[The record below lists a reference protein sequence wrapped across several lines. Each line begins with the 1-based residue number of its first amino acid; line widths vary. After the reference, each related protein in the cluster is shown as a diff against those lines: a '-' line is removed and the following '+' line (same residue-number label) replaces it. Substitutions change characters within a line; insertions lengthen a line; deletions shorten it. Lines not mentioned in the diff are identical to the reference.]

1 MSDSSSR
8 VSWGTILSFGAPGL
22 GAGYMYLFLSIYV
35 MKYSTDV
42 LLIAPV
48 VMGLIFSVSRFWDAI
63 SDPLVGYLSD
73 RTRSRFGRRRI
84 WLLTSSLPIAATFY
98 MVFAAPTDLS
108 QSELNWWM
116 AVAIIGF
123 YSAMT
128 LFFVPHM
135 ALGAELT
142 ADYHERSRL
151 FGFRHAAFTLGSILC
166 LASLALLQASEVG
179 DVRVLVK
186 DLALLAGTIMICLLV
201 LAVLTLRERSDFQG
215 TVGSNP
221 FKAYKDVWQNPHA
234 RLLIVVT
241 FIEHVGSAA
250 IAVLT
255 LYVMQYVVG
264 APGLAVLVILAYMI
278 PSSVSV
284 PFWIP
289 LSVKYGKIRIW
300 MVSMIGSGVSFGGF
314 FLIPFID
321 DLNTRI
327 VVSFILAVLAG
338 ISAGSGG
345 TIGPSV
351 QSDVIDYD
359 ELVSG
364 ERKEGSYFAA
374 WNFVY
379 KSAAGV
385 MLLLTG
391 FVLEFSGFAPNVE
404 QTQIVKLSIVG
415 LYGLFPLVCNLIGAY
430 LFSKFQ
436 LDEKACTEIRRELEV
451 RRSH

>member
-1 MSDSSSR
+1 MA
-8 VSWGTILSFGAPGL
+8 FGAPGL

-73 RTRSRFGRRRI
+73 RTTSRFGRRRV
-84 WLLTSSLPIAATFY
+84 WLLASSLPIAAAFY
-98 MVFAAPTDLS
+98 MVFSAPTDLGPE
-108 QSELNWWM
+108 ELNWWM
-116 AVAIIGF
+116 AIAIIGF

-142 ADYHERSRL
+142 DDYHERSRL

-166 LASLALLQASEVG
+166 LVSLAILQASEAG
-179 DVRVLVK
+179 EVRSLVRE
-186 DLALLAGTIMICLLV
+186 LALFAVVVMVLL
-201 LAVLTLRERSDFQG
+201 LIIAVITLRERSGFQG
-215 TVGSNP
+215 TVSSNP
-221 FKAYKDVWQNPHA
+221 FQAYKDVWLNPHA
-234 RLLIVVT
+234 RLLIIAT

-278 PSSVSV
+278 PSSASV

-300 MVSMIGSGVSFGGF
+300 IASMIGTGLSFGGF
-314 FLIPFID
+314 CLC
-321 DLNTRI
+321 LLYT
-327 VVSFILAVLAG
+327 S
-338 ISAGSGG
+338 
-345 TIGPSV
+345 PSPRD
-351 QSDVIDYD
+351 S
-359 ELVSG
+359 
-364 ERKEGSYFAA
+364 
-374 WNFVY
+374 
-379 KSAAGV
+379 
-385 MLLLTG
+385 
-391 FVLEFSGFAPNVE
+391 
-404 QTQIVKLSIVG
+404 
-415 LYGLFPLVCNLIGAY
+415 
-430 LFSKFQ
+430 
-436 LDEKACTEIRRELEV
+436 
-451 RRSH
+451 

>member
-1 MSDSSSR
+1 MIRDPGSK
-8 VSWGTILSFGAPGL
+8 VSWGTILAFGAPGL

-73 RTRSRFGRRRI
+73 RTTSRFGRRRI
-84 WLLTSSLPIAATFY
+84 WLLASSLPIAAAFY
-98 MVFAAPTDLS
+98 MVFSAPTDLGPE
-108 QSELNWWM
+108 ELNWWM
-116 AVAIIGF
+116 AIAIIGF

-142 ADYHERSRL
+142 DDYHERSRL

-166 LASLALLQASEVG
+166 LVSLAILQASEAG
-179 DVRVLVK
+179 EVRSLVRE
-186 DLALLAGTIMICLLV
+186 LALFAVVVMVLL
-201 LAVLTLRERSDFQG
+201 LIIAVITLRERSGFQG
-215 TVGSNP
+215 TVNSNP
-221 FKAYKDVWQNPHA
+221 FQAYKDVWLNPHA
-234 RLLIVVT
+234 RLLIIAT

-278 PSSVSV
+278 PSSASV

-300 MVSMIGSGVSFGGF
+300 IASMIGTGVSFGGF
-314 FLIPFID
+314 CLLPFID
-321 DLNTRI
+321 DLNVRI
-327 VVSFILAVLAG
+327 YLSFVLAVFAG

-359 ELVSG
+359 EFVSG

-379 KSAAGV
+379 KGAAGV

-391 FVLEFSGFAPNVE
+391 FVLEFSGFVPNIE
-404 QTQIVKLSIVG
+404 QTGEVKFAIVG
-415 LYGLFPLVCNLIGAY
+415 LYGLFPLVCNLVGAF
-430 LFSKFQ
+430 LLTKFQ
-436 LDEKACTEIRRELEV
+436 LDESACIEIREKLEQ
-451 RRSH
+451 RR

>member
-1 MSDSSSR
+1 
-8 VSWGTILSFGAPGL
+8 
-22 GAGYMYLFLSIYV
+22 
-35 MKYSTDV
+35 
-42 LLIAPV
+42 
-48 VMGLIFSVSRFWDAI
+48 
-63 SDPLVGYLSD
+63 
-73 RTRSRFGRRRI
+73 
-84 WLLTSSLPIAATFY
+84 
-98 MVFAAPTDLS
+98 
-108 QSELNWWM
+108 
-116 AVAIIGF
+116 
-123 YSAMT
+123 
-128 LFFVPHM
+128 
-135 ALGAELT
+135 
-142 ADYHERSRL
+142 
-151 FGFRHAAFTLGSILC
+151 
-166 LASLALLQASEVG
+166 LALLQASEVG

>member
-1 MSDSSSR
+1 MSDTSHR
-8 VSWGTILSFGAPGL
+8 VSWGTILAFGAPGL

-48 VMGLIFSVSRFWDAI
+48 VMGLIFCVSRFWDAI
-63 SDPLVGYLSD
+63 SEPLVGYLSD
-73 RTRSRFGRRRI
+73 RTTSRLGRRRI
-84 WLLTSSLPIAATFY
+84 WILASSVPIAGTFY
-98 MVFAAPTDLS
+98 MVFAAPIDLS
-108 QSELNWWM
+108 QTELNWWM

-142 ADYHERSRL
+142 DNYHERSRL
-151 FGFRHAAFTLGSILC
+151 FGFRHIAFTLGSILC
-166 LASLALLQASEVG
+166 LAGLALLQAS
-179 DVRVLVK
+179 DPSDLRTLVK
-186 DLALLAGTIMICLLV
+186 ELALLAVIIMVCLLV
-201 LAVLTLRERSDFQG
+201 FAVMNLRERSDFQG
-215 TVGSNP
+215 RVSSNP
-221 FKAYKDVWQNPHA
+221 FQAYKDVWLNPHA

-264 APGLAVLVILAYMI
+264 APSLAIPVILAYMI
-278 PSSVSV
+278 PSTASV

-300 MVSMIGSGVSFGGF
+300 MASMIGTGVSFGGF

-321 DLNTRI
+321 DLNARI
-327 VVSFILAVLAG
+327 LLSFLLAIFAG
-338 ISAGSGG
+338 ISAGCGG
-345 TIGPSV
+345 TISPSV

-379 KSAAGV
+379 KGAAGV

-391 FVLEFSGFAPNVE
+391 FVLELSGFVPNVE
-404 QTQIVKLSIVG
+404 QTEVVKFAIVG
-415 LYGLFPLVCNLIGAY
+415 LYGLFPLVCYLVGAY
-430 LFSKFQ
+430 LFTKFR
-436 LDEKACTEIRRELEV
+436 LDEPACIEIRRKLEV
-451 RRSH
+451 ARSR